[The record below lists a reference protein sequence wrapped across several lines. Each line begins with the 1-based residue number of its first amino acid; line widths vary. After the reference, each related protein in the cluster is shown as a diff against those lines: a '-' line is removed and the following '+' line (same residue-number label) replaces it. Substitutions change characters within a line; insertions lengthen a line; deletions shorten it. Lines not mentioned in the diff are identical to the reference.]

1 MYNWLNRSSQIFFC
15 NIFLILTLIIGI
27 FTQEIT
33 PLEIGQ
39 TVSQVKPK
47 HWQCILLNEAL
58 SAYNKKIYVII

>member
-1 MYNWLNRSSQIFFC
+1 MYDQTDRHKSHIFFC
-15 NIFLILTLIIGI
+15 NIVLTLIRGI

-39 TVSQVKPK
+39 TVSQVKAK